1 MCCPAAESRHPA
13 RDNPRIASSSTP
25 QGSHSAGSHRWARRV
40 AGWIV
45 RERNPAG
52 VVYGTILIGALIA
65 AESGV
70 HDGYPDLIGSTA
82 LTLGIY
88 WLAHSYSTALGGRL
102 SHEEHLTVGALARA
116 LGHDWSIVRG
126 ASIPLLTLLIA
137 WAVGA
142 SETTGINAAVWA
154 AVASL
159 IVFELLAGLRAGS
172 RPREFALEGGV
183 GVVMGLAIFA
193 LKSLAH

>member
-1 MCCPAAESRHPA
+1 M
-13 RDNPRIASSSTP
+13 
-25 QGSHSAGSHRWARRV
+25 

-45 RERNPAG
+45 RGQNPAG

-82 LTLGIY
+82 LVLGIY
-88 WLAHSYSTALGGRL
+88 WLAHSYSTILGRRL
-102 SHEEHLTVGALARA
+102 SHQEHLTVGALARA

-126 ASIPLLTLLIA
+126 ASVPLLTLLLA

-142 SETTGINAAVWA
+142 SETTGVNAAVWA
-154 AVASL
+154 AIASL
-159 IVFELLAGLRAGS
+159 VVFELLAGLRAGS
-172 RPREFALEGGV
+172 TRREFALEGGM